1 MKLPVGIA
9 VFVIFYL
16 GILVFMVRGNAKNR
30 ELIKEIVNT
39 VSSSFILVSIFM
51 LVYNEYLK
59 NEETKKKRVTELN
72 SVNNQLLESIYGL
85 FLQNPATLHKLHREI
100 FQSPQ
105 FKNSTNKTNGVDNQT
120 LATLS
125 YHEYI
130 ALQIIFTII
139 LNIYRQYIISGGE
152 QDMMSKDLYESLD
165 ILISQTTQSPKAIT
179 FWNENKQQ
187 FESLGFIRW
196 MENKYFK

>member
-9 VFVIFYL
+9 AFVIFYL
-16 GILVFMVRGNAKNR
+16 GILFFMVRGNATNR

-59 NEETKKKRVTELN
+59 NEETKKNRVSELN

-85 FLQNPATLHKLHREI
+85 FLQNPTTLHKLHREI

-187 FESLGFIRW
+187 FESLGFIQW

>member
-9 VFVIFYL
+9 AFVIFYL
-16 GILVFMVRGNAKNR
+16 GILFFMVRGNAKNR

-39 VSSSFILVSIFM
+39 VSSSFILISIFM

-59 NEETKKKRVTELN
+59 NEETKKNRVSELN
-72 SVNNQLLESIYGL
+72 SVNNQLLESMYGL
-85 FLQNPATLHKLHREI
+85 FLQNPTTLHKLHREI

-105 FKNSTNKTNGVDNQT
+105 FKNSTNKTNEVNNQT
-120 LATLS
+120 LVTLS

-139 LNIYRQYIISGGE
+139 LNIYRQYVISGGE
-152 QDMMSKDLYESLD
+152 RDMMSKDLYESLD
-165 ILISQTTQSPKAIT
+165 ILISQTTQSPKAIA
-179 FWNENKQQ
+179 FWNGNKQQ
-187 FESLGFIRW
+187 FESLGFIQW